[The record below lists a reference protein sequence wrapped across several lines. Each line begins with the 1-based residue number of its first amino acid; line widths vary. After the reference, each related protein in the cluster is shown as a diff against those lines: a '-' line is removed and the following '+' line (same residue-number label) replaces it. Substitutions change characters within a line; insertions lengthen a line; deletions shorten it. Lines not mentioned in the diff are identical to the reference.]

1 MRTVNQFA
9 ILFAVCAAGVL
20 LSNLLPFPVPSSV
33 AAMILMFLLLLWR
46 ALRPEVLRDVSEF
59 MLGNMS
65 MFFIPAGAAI
75 LEHAEALRDDAL
87 VLLFICVASMAL
99 TFSAT
104 LLSVRVTV
112 KILRARREA

>member
-1 MRTVNQFA
+1 MRIANQFG

-33 AAMILMFLLLLWR
+33 AAMILMFLLLLGR
-46 ALRPEVLRDVSEF
+46 ALKPEALRDVSEF

-75 LEHAEALRDDAL
+75 VEHVETLRDDAL
-87 VLLFICVASMAL
+87 VLLFICVAAMAL

-104 LLSVRVTV
+104 LLSVRFTV
-112 KILRARREA
+112 KILRAKRGA